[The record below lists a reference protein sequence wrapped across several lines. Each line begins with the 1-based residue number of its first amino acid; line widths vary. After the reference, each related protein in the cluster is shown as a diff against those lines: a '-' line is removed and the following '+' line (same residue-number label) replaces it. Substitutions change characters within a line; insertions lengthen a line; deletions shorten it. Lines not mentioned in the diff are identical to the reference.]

1 MKRIIF
7 ALCLLIAVT
16 SCVSKKKYMVAE
28 NGRLAALSRERVL
41 NRNLGQQKDEIAKL
55 KQQITDL
62 MSDTTRL
69 GQAIRDYR
77 KSLYSN
83 LSEQEKLNMLLKE
96 KMEKLAERE
105 ATINKLQAEVDAQN
119 ARLHSLLNSVKDA
132 LLGFSSDELTV
143 TEKNGKIYVA
153 MSDKLLFESG
163 SAQVNKQGATS
174 RAVFLASVLGVD
186 MGMFYKRRDYSHIV
200 DGTNPIVAHEFL
212 GSSLDGKD
220 VWVVDDMISS
230 GGSMIDVAREL
241 KKRNA
246 GRIFVIAT
254 FGLFTNGLEK
264 FDKAVEDGL
273 IYKVVTT
280 NLAYQTPELLS
291 REYYISCDMSKYIAY
306 IIDTLNH
313 DASISDLLDP
323 YQRIQTLVAKYKGEI
338 PAEE

>member
-16 SCVSKKKYMVAE
+16 PCVSKKKYMVAE

-119 ARLHSLLNSVKDA
+119 ARLQSLLNSVKDA

-163 SAQVNKQGATS
+163 SAQVNKQGKEALGKLAEVLKKQHDIDVFIEGHTDNKPIKTVQFKDNWDLSVVRATS
-174 RAVFLASVLGVD
+174 VVRILTKDYGVNPLQILPCGRGEFMPVDNNESVEGRAHN
-186 MGMFYKRRDYSHIV
+186 RRTEIIMA
-200 DGTNPIVAHEFL
+200 PK
-212 GSSLDGKD
+212 LDKLMD
-220 VWVVDDMISS
+220 I
-230 GGSMIDVAREL
+230 L
-241 KKRNA
+241 K
-246 GRIFVIAT
+246 
-254 FGLFTNGLEK
+254 
-264 FDKAVEDGL
+264 
-273 IYKVVTT
+273 
-280 NLAYQTPELLS
+280 
-291 REYYISCDMSKYIAY
+291 
-306 IIDTLNH
+306 
-313 DASISDLLDP
+313 
-323 YQRIQTLVAKYKGEI
+323 
-338 PAEE
+338 

>member
-119 ARLHSLLNSVKDA
+119 ARLQSLLNSVKDA

-163 SAQVNKQGATS
+163 SAQVNKQGKEALGKLAEVLKKQHDIDVFIEGHTDNKPIKTVQFKDNWDLSVVRATS
-174 RAVFLASVLGVD
+174 VVRILTKDYGVNPLQILPCGRGEFMPVDNNDSVEGRAHN
-186 MGMFYKRRDYSHIV
+186 RRTEIIMA
-200 DGTNPIVAHEFL
+200 PK
-212 GSSLDGKD
+212 LDKLMD
-220 VWVVDDMISS
+220 I
-230 GGSMIDVAREL
+230 L
-241 KKRNA
+241 K
-246 GRIFVIAT
+246 
-254 FGLFTNGLEK
+254 
-264 FDKAVEDGL
+264 
-273 IYKVVTT
+273 
-280 NLAYQTPELLS
+280 
-291 REYYISCDMSKYIAY
+291 
-306 IIDTLNH
+306 
-313 DASISDLLDP
+313 
-323 YQRIQTLVAKYKGEI
+323 
-338 PAEE
+338 

>member
-1 MKRIIF
+1 MKRIFF

-105 ATINKLQAEVDAQN
+105 ATINKLQAEVDAQT
-119 ARLHSLLNSVKDA
+119 ARLQSLLNSVKDA

-163 SAQVNKQGATS
+163 SAQVNKQGKEALGKLAEVLKKQHDIDVFIEGHTDNKPIKTVQFKDNWDLSVVRATS
-174 RAVFLASVLGVD
+174 VVRILTKDYGVNPLQILPCGRGEFMPVDNNESVEGRAHN
-186 MGMFYKRRDYSHIV
+186 RRTEIIMA
-200 DGTNPIVAHEFL
+200 PK
-212 GSSLDGKD
+212 LDKLMD
-220 VWVVDDMISS
+220 I
-230 GGSMIDVAREL
+230 L
-241 KKRNA
+241 K
-246 GRIFVIAT
+246 
-254 FGLFTNGLEK
+254 
-264 FDKAVEDGL
+264 
-273 IYKVVTT
+273 
-280 NLAYQTPELLS
+280 
-291 REYYISCDMSKYIAY
+291 
-306 IIDTLNH
+306 
-313 DASISDLLDP
+313 
-323 YQRIQTLVAKYKGEI
+323 
-338 PAEE
+338 

>member
-119 ARLHSLLNSVKDA
+119 ARLQSLLNSVKDA

-163 SAQVNKQGATS
+163 SAQVNKQGKEALGKLAEVLKKQHDSDVFIEGHTDNKPIKTVQFKDNWDLSVVRATS
-174 RAVFLASVLGVD
+174 VVRILTKDYGVNPLQILPCGRGEFMPVDNNESVEGRAHN
-186 MGMFYKRRDYSHIV
+186 RRTEIIMA
-200 DGTNPIVAHEFL
+200 PK
-212 GSSLDGKD
+212 LDKLMD
-220 VWVVDDMISS
+220 I
-230 GGSMIDVAREL
+230 L
-241 KKRNA
+241 K
-246 GRIFVIAT
+246 
-254 FGLFTNGLEK
+254 
-264 FDKAVEDGL
+264 
-273 IYKVVTT
+273 
-280 NLAYQTPELLS
+280 
-291 REYYISCDMSKYIAY
+291 
-306 IIDTLNH
+306 
-313 DASISDLLDP
+313 
-323 YQRIQTLVAKYKGEI
+323 
-338 PAEE
+338 

>member
-16 SCVSKKKYMVAE
+16 SGVSKKKYMVAE

-119 ARLHSLLNSVKDA
+119 ARLQSLLNSVKDA

-163 SAQVNKQGATS
+163 SAQVNKQGKEALGKLAEVLKKQHDIDVFIEGHTDNKPIKTVQFKDNWDLSVVRATS
-174 RAVFLASVLGVD
+174 VVRILTKDYGVNPLQILPCGRGEFMPVDNNESVEGRAHN
-186 MGMFYKRRDYSHIV
+186 RRTEIIMA
-200 DGTNPIVAHEFL
+200 PK
-212 GSSLDGKD
+212 LDKLMD
-220 VWVVDDMISS
+220 I
-230 GGSMIDVAREL
+230 L
-241 KKRNA
+241 K
-246 GRIFVIAT
+246 
-254 FGLFTNGLEK
+254 
-264 FDKAVEDGL
+264 
-273 IYKVVTT
+273 
-280 NLAYQTPELLS
+280 
-291 REYYISCDMSKYIAY
+291 
-306 IIDTLNH
+306 
-313 DASISDLLDP
+313 
-323 YQRIQTLVAKYKGEI
+323 
-338 PAEE
+338 

>member
-1 MKRIIF
+1 MKRIFF

-119 ARLHSLLNSVKDA
+119 ARLQSLLNSVKDA

-163 SAQVNKQGATS
+163 SAQVNKQGKEALGKLAEVLKKQHDIDVFIEGHTDNKPIKTVQFKDNWDLSVVRATS
-174 RAVFLASVLGVD
+174 VVRILTKDYGVNPLQILPCGRGEFMPVDNNESVEGRAHN
-186 MGMFYKRRDYSHIV
+186 RRTEIIMA
-200 DGTNPIVAHEFL
+200 PK
-212 GSSLDGKD
+212 LDKLMD
-220 VWVVDDMISS
+220 I
-230 GGSMIDVAREL
+230 L
-241 KKRNA
+241 K
-246 GRIFVIAT
+246 
-254 FGLFTNGLEK
+254 
-264 FDKAVEDGL
+264 
-273 IYKVVTT
+273 
-280 NLAYQTPELLS
+280 
-291 REYYISCDMSKYIAY
+291 
-306 IIDTLNH
+306 
-313 DASISDLLDP
+313 
-323 YQRIQTLVAKYKGEI
+323 
-338 PAEE
+338 

>member
-69 GQAIRDYR
+69 GQTIRDYR

-119 ARLHSLLNSVKDA
+119 ARLQSLLNSVKDA

-163 SAQVNKQGATS
+163 SAQVNKQGKEALGKLAEVLKKQHDIDVFIEGHTDNKPIKTVQFKDNWDLSVVRATS
-174 RAVFLASVLGVD
+174 VVRILTKDYGVNPLQILPCGRGEFMPVDNNESVEGRAHN
-186 MGMFYKRRDYSHIV
+186 RRTEIIMA
-200 DGTNPIVAHEFL
+200 PK
-212 GSSLDGKD
+212 LDKLMD
-220 VWVVDDMISS
+220 I
-230 GGSMIDVAREL
+230 L
-241 KKRNA
+241 K
-246 GRIFVIAT
+246 
-254 FGLFTNGLEK
+254 
-264 FDKAVEDGL
+264 
-273 IYKVVTT
+273 
-280 NLAYQTPELLS
+280 
-291 REYYISCDMSKYIAY
+291 
-306 IIDTLNH
+306 
-313 DASISDLLDP
+313 
-323 YQRIQTLVAKYKGEI
+323 
-338 PAEE
+338 

>member
-119 ARLHSLLNSVKDA
+119 ARLQSLLNSVKDA

-163 SAQVNKQGATS
+163 SAQVNKQGKEALGKLAEVLKNQHDIDVFIEGHTDNKPIKTVQFKDNWDLSVVRATS
-174 RAVFLASVLGVD
+174 VVRILTKDYGVNPLQILPCGRGEFMPVDNNESVEGRAHN
-186 MGMFYKRRDYSHIV
+186 RRTEIIMA
-200 DGTNPIVAHEFL
+200 PK
-212 GSSLDGKD
+212 LDKLMD
-220 VWVVDDMISS
+220 I
-230 GGSMIDVAREL
+230 L
-241 KKRNA
+241 K
-246 GRIFVIAT
+246 
-254 FGLFTNGLEK
+254 
-264 FDKAVEDGL
+264 
-273 IYKVVTT
+273 
-280 NLAYQTPELLS
+280 
-291 REYYISCDMSKYIAY
+291 
-306 IIDTLNH
+306 
-313 DASISDLLDP
+313 
-323 YQRIQTLVAKYKGEI
+323 
-338 PAEE
+338 

>member
-119 ARLHSLLNSVKDA
+119 ARLQSLLNSVKDA

-163 SAQVNKQGATS
+163 SAQVNKQGKETLGKLAEVLKKQHDIDVFIEGHTDNKPIKTVQFKDNWDLSVVRATS
-174 RAVFLASVLGVD
+174 VVRILTKDYGVNPLQILPCGRGEFMPVDNNESVEGRAHN
-186 MGMFYKRRDYSHIV
+186 RRTEIIMA
-200 DGTNPIVAHEFL
+200 PK
-212 GSSLDGKD
+212 LDKLMD
-220 VWVVDDMISS
+220 I
-230 GGSMIDVAREL
+230 L
-241 KKRNA
+241 K
-246 GRIFVIAT
+246 
-254 FGLFTNGLEK
+254 
-264 FDKAVEDGL
+264 
-273 IYKVVTT
+273 
-280 NLAYQTPELLS
+280 
-291 REYYISCDMSKYIAY
+291 
-306 IIDTLNH
+306 
-313 DASISDLLDP
+313 
-323 YQRIQTLVAKYKGEI
+323 
-338 PAEE
+338 

>member
-119 ARLHSLLNSVKDA
+119 ARLQSLLNSVKDA

-163 SAQVNKQGATS
+163 SAQVNKQGKEALGKLAEVLKKQHDIDVFIEGHTDNKPIKTVQFKDNWDLSVVRATS
-174 RAVFLASVLGVD
+174 VVRILTKDYGVNPLHILPCGRGEFMPVDNNESVEGRAHN
-186 MGMFYKRRDYSHIV
+186 RRTEIIMA
-200 DGTNPIVAHEFL
+200 PK
-212 GSSLDGKD
+212 LDKLMD
-220 VWVVDDMISS
+220 I
-230 GGSMIDVAREL
+230 L
-241 KKRNA
+241 K
-246 GRIFVIAT
+246 
-254 FGLFTNGLEK
+254 
-264 FDKAVEDGL
+264 
-273 IYKVVTT
+273 
-280 NLAYQTPELLS
+280 
-291 REYYISCDMSKYIAY
+291 
-306 IIDTLNH
+306 
-313 DASISDLLDP
+313 
-323 YQRIQTLVAKYKGEI
+323 
-338 PAEE
+338 

>member
-119 ARLHSLLNSVKDA
+119 ARLQSLLNSVKDA

-143 TEKNGKIYVA
+143 TDKNGKIYVA

-163 SAQVNKQGATS
+163 SAQVNKQGKEALGKLAEVLKKQHDIDVFIEGHTDNKPIKTVQFKDNWDLSVVRATS
-174 RAVFLASVLGVD
+174 VVRILTKDYGVNPLQILPCGRGEFMPVDNNESVEGRAHN
-186 MGMFYKRRDYSHIV
+186 RRTEIIMA
-200 DGTNPIVAHEFL
+200 PK
-212 GSSLDGKD
+212 LDKLMD
-220 VWVVDDMISS
+220 I
-230 GGSMIDVAREL
+230 L
-241 KKRNA
+241 K
-246 GRIFVIAT
+246 
-254 FGLFTNGLEK
+254 
-264 FDKAVEDGL
+264 
-273 IYKVVTT
+273 
-280 NLAYQTPELLS
+280 
-291 REYYISCDMSKYIAY
+291 
-306 IIDTLNH
+306 
-313 DASISDLLDP
+313 
-323 YQRIQTLVAKYKGEI
+323 
-338 PAEE
+338 

>member
-119 ARLHSLLNSVKDA
+119 ARLQSLLNSVKDA

-163 SAQVNKQGATS
+163 SAQVNKQGKEALGKLAEVLKKQHDIDVFIEGHTDNKPIKNVQFKDNWDLSVVRATS
-174 RAVFLASVLGVD
+174 VVRILTKDYGVNPLQILPCGRGEFMPVDNNESVEGRAHN
-186 MGMFYKRRDYSHIV
+186 RRTEIIMA
-200 DGTNPIVAHEFL
+200 PK
-212 GSSLDGKD
+212 LDKLMD
-220 VWVVDDMISS
+220 I
-230 GGSMIDVAREL
+230 L
-241 KKRNA
+241 K
-246 GRIFVIAT
+246 
-254 FGLFTNGLEK
+254 
-264 FDKAVEDGL
+264 
-273 IYKVVTT
+273 
-280 NLAYQTPELLS
+280 
-291 REYYISCDMSKYIAY
+291 
-306 IIDTLNH
+306 
-313 DASISDLLDP
+313 
-323 YQRIQTLVAKYKGEI
+323 
-338 PAEE
+338 

>member
-16 SCVSKKKYMVAE
+16 SCVSKKKYVVAE

-119 ARLHSLLNSVKDA
+119 ARLQSLLNSVKDA

-163 SAQVNKQGATS
+163 SAQGNKQGKEALGKLAEVLKKQHDIDVFIEGHTDNKPIKTVQFKDNWDLSVVRATS
-174 RAVFLASVLGVD
+174 VVRILTKDYGVNPLQILPCGRGEFMPVDNNESVEGRAHN
-186 MGMFYKRRDYSHIV
+186 RRTEIIMA
-200 DGTNPIVAHEFL
+200 PK
-212 GSSLDGKD
+212 LDKLMD
-220 VWVVDDMISS
+220 I
-230 GGSMIDVAREL
+230 L
-241 KKRNA
+241 K
-246 GRIFVIAT
+246 
-254 FGLFTNGLEK
+254 
-264 FDKAVEDGL
+264 
-273 IYKVVTT
+273 
-280 NLAYQTPELLS
+280 
-291 REYYISCDMSKYIAY
+291 
-306 IIDTLNH
+306 
-313 DASISDLLDP
+313 
-323 YQRIQTLVAKYKGEI
+323 
-338 PAEE
+338 

>member
-119 ARLHSLLNSVKDA
+119 ARLQSLLNSVKDA

-143 TEKNGKIYVA
+143 PEKNGKIYVA

-163 SAQVNKQGATS
+163 SAQVNKQGKEALGKLAEVLKKQHDIDVFIEGHTDNKPIKTVQFKDNWDLSVVRATS
-174 RAVFLASVLGVD
+174 VVRILTKDYGVNPLQILPCGRGEFMPVDNNESVEGRAHN
-186 MGMFYKRRDYSHIV
+186 RRTEIIMA
-200 DGTNPIVAHEFL
+200 PK
-212 GSSLDGKD
+212 LDKLMD
-220 VWVVDDMISS
+220 I
-230 GGSMIDVAREL
+230 L
-241 KKRNA
+241 K
-246 GRIFVIAT
+246 
-254 FGLFTNGLEK
+254 
-264 FDKAVEDGL
+264 
-273 IYKVVTT
+273 
-280 NLAYQTPELLS
+280 
-291 REYYISCDMSKYIAY
+291 
-306 IIDTLNH
+306 
-313 DASISDLLDP
+313 
-323 YQRIQTLVAKYKGEI
+323 
-338 PAEE
+338 

>member
-41 NRNLGQQKDEIAKL
+41 NRNLGQQKDESAKL

-83 LSEQEKLNMLLKE
+83 LSEQEKLNILLKE

-119 ARLHSLLNSVKDA
+119 ARLQSLLNSVKDA

-163 SAQVNKQGATS
+163 SAQVNKQGKEALGKLAEVLKKQHDIDVFIEGHTDNKPIKTVQFKDNWDLSVVRATS
-174 RAVFLASVLGVD
+174 VVRILTKDYGVNPLQILPCGRGEFMPVDNNESVEGRAHN
-186 MGMFYKRRDYSHIV
+186 RRTEIIMA
-200 DGTNPIVAHEFL
+200 PK
-212 GSSLDGKD
+212 LDKLMD
-220 VWVVDDMISS
+220 I
-230 GGSMIDVAREL
+230 L
-241 KKRNA
+241 K
-246 GRIFVIAT
+246 
-254 FGLFTNGLEK
+254 
-264 FDKAVEDGL
+264 
-273 IYKVVTT
+273 
-280 NLAYQTPELLS
+280 
-291 REYYISCDMSKYIAY
+291 
-306 IIDTLNH
+306 
-313 DASISDLLDP
+313 
-323 YQRIQTLVAKYKGEI
+323 
-338 PAEE
+338 

>member
-119 ARLHSLLNSVKDA
+119 ARLQSLLNSVKDA

-153 MSDKLLFESG
+153 MSDTLLFESG
-163 SAQVNKQGATS
+163 SAQVNKQGKEALGKLAEVLKKQHDIDVFIEGHTDNKPIKTVQFKDNWDLSVVRATS
-174 RAVFLASVLGVD
+174 VVRILTKDYGVNPLQILPCGRGEFMPVDNNESVEGRAHN
-186 MGMFYKRRDYSHIV
+186 RRTEIIMA
-200 DGTNPIVAHEFL
+200 PK
-212 GSSLDGKD
+212 LDKLMD
-220 VWVVDDMISS
+220 I
-230 GGSMIDVAREL
+230 L
-241 KKRNA
+241 K
-246 GRIFVIAT
+246 
-254 FGLFTNGLEK
+254 
-264 FDKAVEDGL
+264 
-273 IYKVVTT
+273 
-280 NLAYQTPELLS
+280 
-291 REYYISCDMSKYIAY
+291 
-306 IIDTLNH
+306 
-313 DASISDLLDP
+313 
-323 YQRIQTLVAKYKGEI
+323 
-338 PAEE
+338 

>member
-41 NRNLGQQKDEIAKL
+41 NRNLGEQKDEIAKL

-119 ARLHSLLNSVKDA
+119 ARLQSLLNSVKDA

-163 SAQVNKQGATS
+163 SAQVNKQGKEALGKLAEVLKKQHDIDVFIEGHTDNKPIKTVQFKDNWDLSVVRATS
-174 RAVFLASVLGVD
+174 VVRILTKDYGVNPLQILPCGRGEFMPVDNNESVEGRAHN
-186 MGMFYKRRDYSHIV
+186 RRTEIIMA
-200 DGTNPIVAHEFL
+200 PK
-212 GSSLDGKD
+212 LDKLMD
-220 VWVVDDMISS
+220 I
-230 GGSMIDVAREL
+230 L
-241 KKRNA
+241 K
-246 GRIFVIAT
+246 
-254 FGLFTNGLEK
+254 
-264 FDKAVEDGL
+264 
-273 IYKVVTT
+273 
-280 NLAYQTPELLS
+280 
-291 REYYISCDMSKYIAY
+291 
-306 IIDTLNH
+306 
-313 DASISDLLDP
+313 
-323 YQRIQTLVAKYKGEI
+323 
-338 PAEE
+338 

>member
-119 ARLHSLLNSVKDA
+119 ARLQSLLNSVKDA

-163 SAQVNKQGATS
+163 SAQVNKQGKEALGKLAEVLKKQHDIDVFIEGHTDNKPIKTVQFKDNWDLSVVRATS
-174 RAVFLASVLGVD
+174 VVRILTKDYGVNPLQILPCGRGEFMPVDNNESVEGRAHN
-186 MGMFYKRRDYSHIV
+186 RRTEIIMA
-200 DGTNPIVAHEFL
+200 PK
-212 GSSLDGKD
+212 LDKPMD
-220 VWVVDDMISS
+220 I
-230 GGSMIDVAREL
+230 L
-241 KKRNA
+241 K
-246 GRIFVIAT
+246 
-254 FGLFTNGLEK
+254 
-264 FDKAVEDGL
+264 
-273 IYKVVTT
+273 
-280 NLAYQTPELLS
+280 
-291 REYYISCDMSKYIAY
+291 
-306 IIDTLNH
+306 
-313 DASISDLLDP
+313 
-323 YQRIQTLVAKYKGEI
+323 
-338 PAEE
+338 

>member
-83 LSEQEKLNMLLKE
+83 LSEQEKLNLLLKE

-119 ARLHSLLNSVKDA
+119 ARLQSLLNSVKDA

-163 SAQVNKQGATS
+163 SAQVNKQGKEALGKLAEVLKKQHDIDVFFEGHTDIKPIKSVQFKDYWDLSVVRATS
-174 RAVFLASVLGVD
+174 VVRILTKDYGVNPLQILPCGRGEFMPVDNNESVEGRAHN
-186 MGMFYKRRDYSHIV
+186 RRTEIIMA
-200 DGTNPIVAHEFL
+200 PK
-212 GSSLDGKD
+212 LDKLMD
-220 VWVVDDMISS
+220 I
-230 GGSMIDVAREL
+230 L
-241 KKRNA
+241 K
-246 GRIFVIAT
+246 
-254 FGLFTNGLEK
+254 
-264 FDKAVEDGL
+264 
-273 IYKVVTT
+273 
-280 NLAYQTPELLS
+280 
-291 REYYISCDMSKYIAY
+291 
-306 IIDTLNH
+306 
-313 DASISDLLDP
+313 
-323 YQRIQTLVAKYKGEI
+323 
-338 PAEE
+338 

>member
-119 ARLHSLLNSVKDA
+119 ARLQSLLNSVKDA

-163 SAQVNKQGATS
+163 SAQVNKQGKEALGKLAEVLKKQHDIDVFIEGHTDNKPIKTVQYKDNWDLSVVRATS
-174 RAVFLASVLGVD
+174 VVRILTKDYGVNPLQILPCGRGEFMPVDNNESVEGRAHN
-186 MGMFYKRRDYSHIV
+186 RRTEIIMA
-200 DGTNPIVAHEFL
+200 PK
-212 GSSLDGKD
+212 LDKLMD
-220 VWVVDDMISS
+220 I
-230 GGSMIDVAREL
+230 L
-241 KKRNA
+241 K
-246 GRIFVIAT
+246 
-254 FGLFTNGLEK
+254 
-264 FDKAVEDGL
+264 
-273 IYKVVTT
+273 
-280 NLAYQTPELLS
+280 
-291 REYYISCDMSKYIAY
+291 
-306 IIDTLNH
+306 
-313 DASISDLLDP
+313 
-323 YQRIQTLVAKYKGEI
+323 
-338 PAEE
+338 

>member
-28 NGRLAALSRERVL
+28 NGRLAALRRERVL

-119 ARLHSLLNSVKDA
+119 ARLQSLLNSVKDA
-132 LLGFSSDELTV
+132 LLGFSSYELTV
-143 TEKNGKIYVA
+143 NEKNGKIYVA

-163 SAQVNKQGATS
+163 SAQVNKQGKEALGKLAEVLKKQHDIDVFIEGHTDNKPIKTVQFKDNWDLSVVRATS
-174 RAVFLASVLGVD
+174 VVRILTKDYGVNPLQILPCGRGEFMPVDNNESVEGRAHN
-186 MGMFYKRRDYSHIV
+186 RRTEIIMA
-200 DGTNPIVAHEFL
+200 PK
-212 GSSLDGKD
+212 LDKLMD
-220 VWVVDDMISS
+220 I
-230 GGSMIDVAREL
+230 L
-241 KKRNA
+241 K
-246 GRIFVIAT
+246 
-254 FGLFTNGLEK
+254 
-264 FDKAVEDGL
+264 
-273 IYKVVTT
+273 
-280 NLAYQTPELLS
+280 
-291 REYYISCDMSKYIAY
+291 
-306 IIDTLNH
+306 
-313 DASISDLLDP
+313 
-323 YQRIQTLVAKYKGEI
+323 
-338 PAEE
+338 

>member
-119 ARLHSLLNSVKDA
+119 ARLQSLLNSVKDA

-163 SAQVNKQGATS
+163 SAQVNKQGKEALGKLAEVLKKQHDIDVFIEGHTDNKPIKTVQFKDNWDFSVVRATS
-174 RAVFLASVLGVD
+174 VVRILTKDYGVNPLQILPCGRGEFMPVDNNESVEGRAHN
-186 MGMFYKRRDYSHIV
+186 RRTEIIMA
-200 DGTNPIVAHEFL
+200 PK
-212 GSSLDGKD
+212 LDKLMD
-220 VWVVDDMISS
+220 I
-230 GGSMIDVAREL
+230 L
-241 KKRNA
+241 K
-246 GRIFVIAT
+246 
-254 FGLFTNGLEK
+254 
-264 FDKAVEDGL
+264 
-273 IYKVVTT
+273 
-280 NLAYQTPELLS
+280 
-291 REYYISCDMSKYIAY
+291 
-306 IIDTLNH
+306 
-313 DASISDLLDP
+313 
-323 YQRIQTLVAKYKGEI
+323 
-338 PAEE
+338 

>member
-119 ARLHSLLNSVKDA
+119 ARLQSLLNSVKDA

-163 SAQVNKQGATS
+163 SAQVNKQGKEALGKLAEVLKKQHDIDVFIEGHTDNKPIKTVQFKDNWDLSVVRATS
-174 RAVFLASVLGVD
+174 VVRILTKDYGVNPLQILPSGRGEFMPVDNNESVEGRAHN
-186 MGMFYKRRDYSHIV
+186 RRTEIIMA
-200 DGTNPIVAHEFL
+200 PK
-212 GSSLDGKD
+212 LDKLMD
-220 VWVVDDMISS
+220 I
-230 GGSMIDVAREL
+230 L
-241 KKRNA
+241 K
-246 GRIFVIAT
+246 
-254 FGLFTNGLEK
+254 
-264 FDKAVEDGL
+264 
-273 IYKVVTT
+273 
-280 NLAYQTPELLS
+280 
-291 REYYISCDMSKYIAY
+291 
-306 IIDTLNH
+306 
-313 DASISDLLDP
+313 
-323 YQRIQTLVAKYKGEI
+323 
-338 PAEE
+338 

>member
-77 KSLYSN
+77 KSL
-83 LSEQEKLNMLLKE
+83 NMLLKE

-119 ARLHSLLNSVKDA
+119 ARLQSLLNSVKDA

-163 SAQVNKQGATS
+163 SAQVNKQGKEALGKLAEVLKKQHDIDVFIEGHTDNKPIKTVQFKDNWDLSVVRATS
-174 RAVFLASVLGVD
+174 VVRILTKDYGVNPLQILPCGRGEFMPVDNNESVEGRAHN
-186 MGMFYKRRDYSHIV
+186 RRTEIIMA
-200 DGTNPIVAHEFL
+200 PK
-212 GSSLDGKD
+212 LDKLMD
-220 VWVVDDMISS
+220 I
-230 GGSMIDVAREL
+230 L
-241 KKRNA
+241 K
-246 GRIFVIAT
+246 
-254 FGLFTNGLEK
+254 
-264 FDKAVEDGL
+264 
-273 IYKVVTT
+273 
-280 NLAYQTPELLS
+280 
-291 REYYISCDMSKYIAY
+291 
-306 IIDTLNH
+306 
-313 DASISDLLDP
+313 
-323 YQRIQTLVAKYKGEI
+323 
-338 PAEE
+338 

>member
-28 NGRLAALSRERVL
+28 NGRLAALRRERGL

-119 ARLHSLLNSVKDA
+119 ARLQSLLNSVKDA

-163 SAQVNKQGATS
+163 SAQVNKQGKEALGKLAEVLKKQHDIDVFIEGHTDNKPIKTVQFKDNWDLSVVRATS
-174 RAVFLASVLGVD
+174 VVRILTKDYGVNPLQILPCGRGEFMPVDNNESVEGRAHN
-186 MGMFYKRRDYSHIV
+186 RRTEIIMA
-200 DGTNPIVAHEFL
+200 PK
-212 GSSLDGKD
+212 LDKLMD
-220 VWVVDDMISS
+220 I
-230 GGSMIDVAREL
+230 L
-241 KKRNA
+241 K
-246 GRIFVIAT
+246 
-254 FGLFTNGLEK
+254 
-264 FDKAVEDGL
+264 
-273 IYKVVTT
+273 
-280 NLAYQTPELLS
+280 
-291 REYYISCDMSKYIAY
+291 
-306 IIDTLNH
+306 
-313 DASISDLLDP
+313 
-323 YQRIQTLVAKYKGEI
+323 
-338 PAEE
+338 

>member
-119 ARLHSLLNSVKDA
+119 ARLQSLLNSVKDA

-163 SAQVNKQGATS
+163 SAQVNKQGKEAMGKLAEVLKKQHDIDVFIEGHTDNKPIKTVQFKDNWDLSVVRATS
-174 RAVFLASVLGVD
+174 VVRILTKDYGVNPLQILPCGRGEFMPVDNNESVEGRAHN
-186 MGMFYKRRDYSHIV
+186 RRTEIIMA
-200 DGTNPIVAHEFL
+200 PK
-212 GSSLDGKD
+212 LDKLMD
-220 VWVVDDMISS
+220 I
-230 GGSMIDVAREL
+230 L
-241 KKRNA
+241 K
-246 GRIFVIAT
+246 
-254 FGLFTNGLEK
+254 
-264 FDKAVEDGL
+264 
-273 IYKVVTT
+273 
-280 NLAYQTPELLS
+280 
-291 REYYISCDMSKYIAY
+291 
-306 IIDTLNH
+306 
-313 DASISDLLDP
+313 
-323 YQRIQTLVAKYKGEI
+323 
-338 PAEE
+338 

>member
-119 ARLHSLLNSVKDA
+119 ARLQSLLNSVKDA

-143 TEKNGKIYVA
+143 SEKNGKIYVA

-163 SAQVNKQGATS
+163 SAQVNKQGKEALGKLAEVLKKQHDIDVFIEGHTDNKPIKTVQFKDNWDLSVVRATS
-174 RAVFLASVLGVD
+174 VVRILTKDYGVNPLQILPCGRGEFMPVDNNESVEGRAHN
-186 MGMFYKRRDYSHIV
+186 RRTEIIMA
-200 DGTNPIVAHEFL
+200 PK
-212 GSSLDGKD
+212 LDKLMD
-220 VWVVDDMISS
+220 I
-230 GGSMIDVAREL
+230 L
-241 KKRNA
+241 K
-246 GRIFVIAT
+246 
-254 FGLFTNGLEK
+254 
-264 FDKAVEDGL
+264 
-273 IYKVVTT
+273 
-280 NLAYQTPELLS
+280 
-291 REYYISCDMSKYIAY
+291 
-306 IIDTLNH
+306 
-313 DASISDLLDP
+313 
-323 YQRIQTLVAKYKGEI
+323 
-338 PAEE
+338 

>member
-41 NRNLGQQKDEIAKL
+41 NRNLGQQKDESAKL

-119 ARLHSLLNSVKDA
+119 ARLQSLLNSVKDA

-163 SAQVNKQGATS
+163 SAQVNKQGKEALGKLAEVLKKQHDIDVFIEGHTDNKPIKTVQFKDNWDLSVVRATS
-174 RAVFLASVLGVD
+174 VVRILTKDYGVNPLQILPCGRGEFMPVDNNESVEGRAHN
-186 MGMFYKRRDYSHIV
+186 RRTEIIMA
-200 DGTNPIVAHEFL
+200 PK
-212 GSSLDGKD
+212 LDKLMD
-220 VWVVDDMISS
+220 I
-230 GGSMIDVAREL
+230 L
-241 KKRNA
+241 K
-246 GRIFVIAT
+246 
-254 FGLFTNGLEK
+254 
-264 FDKAVEDGL
+264 
-273 IYKVVTT
+273 
-280 NLAYQTPELLS
+280 
-291 REYYISCDMSKYIAY
+291 
-306 IIDTLNH
+306 
-313 DASISDLLDP
+313 
-323 YQRIQTLVAKYKGEI
+323 
-338 PAEE
+338 